1 MSQEELKQ
9 KVLNLL
15 DEQKVGTLA
24 TVEQDK
30 PHTRYM
36 TFFHE
41 GLTLYTPTS
50 KETHK
55 ADEIEKNPNVHILI
69 GYSGEGFGDT
79 YAEIAGTATL
89 TDDPELIDRL
99 WSEEMEKWFKG
110 KDDPNLVILKIDPT
124 SIRYMNEGNRTR
136 LNYHFNTCVRW
147 GGVL

>member
-24 TVEQDK
+24 TVEQNQ

-69 GYSGEGFGDT
+69 GYTGEGFGDT

-124 SIRYMNEGNRTR
+124 SIRYMNEGSRTPAE
-136 LNYHFNTCVRW
+136 LS
-147 GGVL
+147 L

>member
-24 TVEQDK
+24 TVEQNQ

-99 WSEEMEKWFKG
+99 WSDEMEKWFKG

-124 SIRYMNEGNRTR
+124 SIRYMNEGSRTPAE
-136 LNYHFNTCVRW
+136 LS
-147 GGVL
+147 L

>member
-55 ADEIEKNPNVHILI
+55 AEEIEKNPNVHILI
-69 GYSGEGFGDT
+69 GYSGDGFGDT

-99 WSEEMEKWFKG
+99 WSDEMEKWFKG
-110 KDDPNLVILKIDPT
+110 KEDPNLVILKIEPT
-124 SIRYMNEGNRTR
+124 SIRYMNEGSRTPAE
-136 LNYHFNTCVRW
+136 LS
-147 GGVL
+147 L

>member
-41 GLTLYTPTS
+41 DLTLYTPTS

-99 WSEEMEKWFKG
+99 WSDEMEKWFKG

-124 SIRYMNEGNRTR
+124 SIRYMNEGSRTPAE
-136 LNYHFNTCVRW
+136 LS
-147 GGVL
+147 L

>member
-15 DEQKVGTLA
+15 DEQKIGTLA

-110 KDDPNLVILKIDPT
+110 KDDSNLVILKIDPT
-124 SIRYMNEGNRTR
+124 SIRYMNEGSRTPAE
-136 LNYHFNTCVRW
+136 LS
-147 GGVL
+147 L

>member
-55 ADEIEKNPNVHILI
+55 ADEIEKNPIVHILI

-89 TDDPELIDRL
+89 TDDPKLIDRL

-124 SIRYMNEGNRTR
+124 AIRYMNEGNRTPAE
-136 LNYHFNTCVRW
+136 LS
-147 GGVL
+147 L

>member
-9 KVLNLL
+9 KVMNLL

-79 YAEIAGTATL
+79 YAEIAGEATL

-99 WSEEMEKWFKG
+99 WSDEMEKWFKG

-124 SIRYMNEGNRTR
+124 SIRYMNEGNRTPAE
-136 LNYHFNTCVRW
+136 LS
-147 GGVL
+147 L

>member
-55 ADEIEKNPNVHILI
+55 AEEIEKNPNVHILI

-79 YAEIAGTATL
+79 YAEIAGTAAL

-99 WSEEMEKWFKG
+99 WSDEMEKWFKG
-110 KDDPNLVILKIDPT
+110 KEDPNLVILKIEPT
-124 SIRYMNEGNRTR
+124 SIRYMNEGSRTPAE
-136 LNYHFNTCVRW
+136 LS
-147 GGVL
+147 L

>member
-9 KVLNLL
+9 KVMNLL
-15 DEQKVGTLA
+15 DEQRVGTLA

-79 YAEIAGTATL
+79 YAEIAGEATL

-99 WSEEMEKWFKG
+99 WSDEMEKWFKG

-124 SIRYMNEGNRTR
+124 SIRYMNEGNRTPAE
-136 LNYHFNTCVRW
+136 LS
-147 GGVL
+147 L

>member
-41 GLTLYTPTS
+41 DLTLYTPTS

-69 GYSGEGFGDT
+69 GYSGEGFCDT

-99 WSEEMEKWFKG
+99 WSDEMEKWFKG

-124 SIRYMNEGNRTR
+124 SIRYMNEGSRTPAE
-136 LNYHFNTCVRW
+136 LS
-147 GGVL
+147 L

>member
-124 SIRYMNEGNRTR
+124 SIRYMNEGSRTPAE
-136 LNYHFNTCVRW
+136 LT
-147 GGVL
+147 L

>member
-24 TVEQDK
+24 TVEQNQ

-55 ADEIEKNPNVHILI
+55 AEEIEKNPNVHILI

-89 TDDPELIDRL
+89 TDDSELIDRL
-99 WSEEMEKWFKG
+99 WSDEMEKWFKG

-124 SIRYMNEGNRTR
+124 SIRYMNEGSRTPAE
-136 LNYHFNTCVRW
+136 LS
-147 GGVL
+147 L

>member
-55 ADEIEKNPNVHILI
+55 AEEIEKPECS
-69 GYSGEGFGDT
+69 YSYWIF
-79 YAEIAGTATL
+79 
-89 TDDPELIDRL
+89 RRR
-99 WSEEMEKWFKG
+99 
-110 KDDPNLVILKIDPT
+110 
-124 SIRYMNEGNRTR
+124 IR
-136 LNYHFNTCVRW
+136 
-147 GGVL
+147 

>member
-55 ADEIEKNPNVHILI
+55 AEEIEKNPNVHILI

-79 YAEIAGTATL
+79 YAEIAGNATL

-99 WSEEMEKWFKG
+99 WSDEMEKWFKG
-110 KDDPNLVILKIDPT
+110 KEDPNLVILKIEPT
-124 SIRYMNEGNRTR
+124 SIRYMNEGSRTPAE
-136 LNYHFNTCVRW
+136 LS
-147 GGVL
+147 L

>member
-55 ADEIEKNPNVHILI
+55 AEEIEKNPNVHILI

-99 WSEEMEKWFKG
+99 WSDEMEKWFKG
-110 KDDPNLVILKIDPT
+110 KDDPNLVILKIDPA
-124 SIRYMNEGNRTR
+124 SIRYMNEGSRTPAE
-136 LNYHFNTCVRW
+136 LS
-147 GGVL
+147 L

>member
-1 MSQEELKQ
+1 MSQKELKQ

-24 TVEQDK
+24 TVEQNQ

-55 ADEIEKNPNVHILI
+55 AEEIEKNPNVHILI

-99 WSEEMEKWFKG
+99 WSDEMEKWFKG

-124 SIRYMNEGNRTR
+124 SIRYMNEGSRTPAE
-136 LNYHFNTCVRW
+136 LS
-147 GGVL
+147 L

>member
-9 KVLNLL
+9 EVLNLL

-24 TVEQDK
+24 TVEQNQ

-69 GYSGEGFGDT
+69 GYTGEGFGDT
-79 YAEIAGTATL
+79 YVEIAGTATL
-89 TDDPELIDRL
+89 TDDPELVDRL
-99 WSEEMEKWFKG
+99 WSNEMEKWFKG
-110 KDDPNLVILKIDPT
+110 KGDPNLVILKIEPT
-124 SIRYMNEGNRTR
+124 SIRYMNEGSGTPAE
-136 LNYHFNTCVRW
+136 LS
-147 GGVL
+147 L

>member
-15 DEQKVGTLA
+15 GEQKVGTLA

-110 KDDPNLVILKIDPT
+110 KDDPNLVILKIDAT
-124 SIRYMNEGNRTR
+124 SIRYMNEGNRTPAE
-136 LNYHFNTCVRW
+136 LS
-147 GGVL
+147 L

>member
-24 TVEQDK
+24 TVEQNQ

-69 GYSGEGFGDT
+69 GYTGEGFGDT
-79 YAEIAGTATL
+79 YVEIAGTATL

-99 WSEEMEKWFKG
+99 WSNEMEKWFKG
-110 KDDPNLVILKIDPT
+110 KDDPNLVILKIEPT
-124 SIRYMNEGNRTR
+124 SIRYMNEGSGTPAE
-136 LNYHFNTCVRW
+136 LS
-147 GGVL
+147 L

>member
-55 ADEIEKNPNVHILI
+55 AEEIEKNPNVHILI

-89 TDDPELIDRL
+89 TDDRELIDRL
-99 WSEEMEKWFKG
+99 WSDEMEKWFKG
-110 KDDPNLVILKIDPT
+110 KEDPNLVILKIEPT
-124 SIRYMNEGNRTR
+124 SIRYMNEGSRTPAE
-136 LNYHFNTCVRW
+136 LS
-147 GGVL
+147 L

>member
-55 ADEIEKNPNVHILI
+55 ADEIEKIRMSI
-69 GYSGEGFGDT
+69 FS
-79 YAEIAGTATL
+79 
-89 TDDPELIDRL
+89 
-99 WSEEMEKWFKG
+99 
-110 KDDPNLVILKIDPT
+110 LVIQVKDSVTHMQKSKALP
-124 SIRYMNEGNRTR
+124 
-136 LNYHFNTCVRW
+136 H
-147 GGVL
+147 

>member
-9 KVLNLL
+9 KVLSLL

-89 TDDPELIDRL
+89 TNDPELIDRL

-124 SIRYMNEGNRTR
+124 SIRYMNEGSRTPAE
-136 LNYHFNTCVRW
+136 LS
-147 GGVL
+147 L

>member
-9 KVLNLL
+9 KVINLL

-99 WSEEMEKWFKG
+99 WSDEMEKWFKG

-124 SIRYMNEGNRTR
+124 SIRYMNEGSRTPAE
-136 LNYHFNTCVRW
+136 LS
-147 GGVL
+147 L

>member
-1 MSQEELKQ
+1 MSQEELKH

-89 TDDPELIDRL
+89 TDDPELIDCL

-124 SIRYMNEGNRTR
+124 SIRYMNEGSRTPAE
-136 LNYHFNTCVRW
+136 LS
-147 GGVL
+147 L

>member
-124 SIRYMNEGNRTR
+124 SIRYMNDGNRTPAE
-136 LNYHFNTCVRW
+136 LS
-147 GGVL
+147 L

>member
-24 TVEQDK
+24 TVEQNQ

-55 ADEIEKNPNVHILI
+55 AEEIEKNPNVHILI

-79 YAEIAGTATL
+79 YAEIAGTASL

-99 WSEEMEKWFKG
+99 WSDEMEKWFKG

-124 SIRYMNEGNRTR
+124 SIRYMNEGSRTPAE
-136 LNYHFNTCVRW
+136 LS
-147 GGVL
+147 L

>member
-24 TVEQDK
+24 TVEQNK

-55 ADEIEKNPNVHILI
+55 AEEIEKNPNVHILI

-89 TDDPELIDRL
+89 TDDSELIDRL
-99 WSEEMEKWFKG
+99 WSDEMEKWFKG

-124 SIRYMNEGNRTR
+124 SIRYMNEGSRTPAE
-136 LNYHFNTCVRW
+136 LS
-147 GGVL
+147 L

>member
-1 MSQEELKQ
+1 MTQEELKQ

-24 TVEQDK
+24 TVEQNQ

-55 ADEIEKNPNVHILI
+55 AEEIEKNPNVHILI

-89 TDDPELIDRL
+89 TDDRELIDRL
-99 WSEEMEKWFKG
+99 WSDEMEKWFKG
-110 KDDPNLVILKIDPT
+110 KDDPDLVILKIDPT
-124 SIRYMNEGNRTR
+124 SIRYMNEGSRTPAE
-136 LNYHFNTCVRW
+136 LS
-147 GGVL
+147 L

>member
-89 TDDPELIDRL
+89 TDDPELIDCL

-124 SIRYMNEGNRTR
+124 SIRYMNEGSRYAGRIIT
-136 LNYHFNTCVRW
+136 LT
-147 GGVL
+147 LA

>member
-55 ADEIEKNPNVHILI
+55 AEEIEKNPNVHILI

-89 TDDPELIDRL
+89 TVDSELIDRL
-99 WSEEMEKWFKG
+99 WSDEMEKWFKG

-124 SIRYMNEGNRTR
+124 SIRYMNEGSRTPAE
-136 LNYHFNTCVRW
+136 LS
-147 GGVL
+147 L

>member
-15 DEQKVGTLA
+15 DEQKIGTLA
-24 TVEQDK
+24 TVEQNQ

-55 ADEIEKNPNVHILI
+55 AEEIEKNPNVHILI

-99 WSEEMEKWFKG
+99 WSDEMEKWFKG

-124 SIRYMNEGNRTR
+124 SIRYMNEGSRTPAE
-136 LNYHFNTCVRW
+136 LS
-147 GGVL
+147 L

>member
-1 MSQEELKQ
+1 MSQKELKQ

-24 TVEQDK
+24 TVEQNQ

-55 ADEIEKNPNVHILI
+55 AEEIEKNPNVHILI

-89 TDDPELIDRL
+89 TDDSKLIDRL
-99 WSEEMEKWFKG
+99 WSDEMEKWFKG

-124 SIRYMNEGNRTR
+124 SIRYMNEGSRTPAE
-136 LNYHFNTCVRW
+136 LS
-147 GGVL
+147 L

>member
-9 KVLNLL
+9 KVLSLL

-124 SIRYMNEGNRTR
+124 SIRYMNEGSRTPAE
-136 LNYHFNTCVRW
+136 LS
-147 GGVL
+147 L

>member
-89 TDDPELIDRL
+89 TDDSELIDRL
-99 WSEEMEKWFKG
+99 WSDEMEKWFKG

-124 SIRYMNEGNRTR
+124 SIRYMNEGSRTPAE
-136 LNYHFNTCVRW
+136 LS
-147 GGVL
+147 L

>member
-1 MSQEELKQ
+1 MSQDELKQ
-9 KVLNLL
+9 KVLELF
-15 DEQKVGTLA
+15 DQQKVGTLA
-24 TVEQDK
+24 TVEQDR

-36 TFFHE
+36 TFYHD

-55 ADEIEKNPNVHILI
+55 ADEIKKNPNVHILI

-89 TDDPELIDRL
+89 TDDQALIDKL
-99 WSEEMEKWFKG
+99 WSKEMEKWFKG

-124 SIRYMNEGNRTR
+124 SIRYMNEGSQTPAE
-136 LNYHFNTCVRW
+136 LT
-147 GGVL
+147 L

>member
-55 ADEIEKNPNVHILI
+55 AEEIEKNPKVHILI

-99 WSEEMEKWFKG
+99 WSDEMEKWFKG
-110 KDDPNLVILKIDPT
+110 KEDPNLVILKIEPT
-124 SIRYMNEGNRTR
+124 SIRYMNEGSRTPAE
-136 LNYHFNTCVRW
+136 LS
-147 GGVL
+147 L

>member
-24 TVEQDK
+24 TVEQDQ

-41 GLTLYTPTS
+41 DLTLYTPTS

-99 WSEEMEKWFKG
+99 WSDEMEKWFKG

-124 SIRYMNEGNRTR
+124 SIRYMNEGSRTPAE
-136 LNYHFNTCVRW
+136 LS
-147 GGVL
+147 L

>member
-55 ADEIEKNPNVHILI
+55 AEEIEKNPNVHILI

-99 WSEEMEKWFKG
+99 WSDEMEKWFKG
-110 KDDPNLVILKIDPT
+110 KEDPNLVILKIDPA
-124 SIRYMNEGNRTR
+124 SIRYMNEGSRTPAE
-136 LNYHFNTCVRW
+136 LS
-147 GGVL
+147 L